1 MHEDLHVLYED
12 NHLLVVEKPANMPV
26 QADVSHDQDLLSV
39 CKAYIKEKYHK
50 PGEVYLG
57 LVHRLDRPV
66 GGVMVF
72 ARTSKAA
79 ARLTA
84 QFKSRQAKK
93 QYVAVVTGDP
103 LPKASLTDWLYKEES
118 TNTVRVA
125 EEGTEGAKIAKLDYA
140 LLARENGRSILDI
153 SLHTGRPHQIRVQ
166 LSTRELPI
174 VGDMRYNPDARPG
187 TQIRLWA
194 YSLMILHPV
203 QNEPLTFYSIPKW
216 PEFSAQIRLL
226 PAGSVCSGVYADNGM
241 LVVDK
246 KSGVEVEGDL
256 IAQLGGLFDPL
267 YAVHRLDANTEGLV
281 VFARTETMRTALEDA
296 FYRHETRKIYHAVL
310 IGIPKEGRYT
320 HYAIKDPEEGM
331 MHICGPNEPGAQKME
346 LAVRILERGE
356 RELSLCEIELF
367 TGRTHQIRVQTAA
380 IGHPVLGDDKY
391 GDRETNRRYRIRKQ
405 QLLAKKLTVLGKTFE
420 SEKELSLKEIR
431 YNEK

>member
-1 MHEDLHVLYED
+1 MSDPLHVLYED

-26 QADVSHDQDLLSV
+26 QADASRDEDLLSL

-50 PGEVYLG
+50 PGDVYLG

-93 QYVAVVTGDP
+93 QYVAVVQGKA
-103 LPKASLTDWLYKEES
+103 LPKDSLTDWLIKDES
-118 TNTVRVA
+118 TNTSSVA
-125 EEGTEGAKIAKLDYA
+125 TEGTKDAKIAKLDYTMLA
-140 LLARENGRSILDI
+140 HDRDRSLLDV

-166 LSTRELPI
+166 LSSRGLPI
-174 VGDMRYNPDARPG
+174 IGDMRYNPEAKPG

-194 YSLMILHPV
+194 YSLTILHPV
-203 QNEPLTFYSIPKW
+203 QNEPLTFYSIPGW
-216 PEFSAQIRLL
+216 PEFPAQIRML
-226 PAGSVCSGVYADNGM
+226 PLSSVCSGVYEDGGM
-241 LVVDK
+241 VVVDK

-256 IAQLGGLFDPL
+256 IAQLSGLYDPL

-281 VFARTETMRTALEDA
+281 VFARTEAVREALEDA
-296 FYRHETRKIYHAVL
+296 FYRHETGKIYHAVL
-310 IGIPKEGRYT
+310 SGTPREGRYT
-320 HYAIKDPEEGM
+320 HYAVKDADSGTVRISSPDD
-331 MHICGPNEPGAQKME
+331 PDAQRME
-346 LAVRILERGE
+346 LALRVLERGDNG
-356 RELSLCEIELF
+356 LSLCEIELF

-380 IGHPVLGDDKY
+380 IGHPVLGDDRY
-391 GDRETNRRYRIRKQ
+391 GDREMNRKFRVRKQ
-405 QLLAKKLTVLGKTFE
+405 MLLAKKLTVLNKTFV
-420 SEKELSLKEIR
+420 SEKELSLKGIR
-431 YNEK
+431 YN

>member
-1 MHEDLHVLYED
+1 MSDLLHVLYED

-26 QADVSHDQDLLSV
+26 QADASQDPDLLSV
-39 CKAYIKEKYHK
+39 CKAYIKTKYHK

-84 QFKSRQAKK
+84 QFKGRQTKK
-93 QYVAVVTGDP
+93 QYAAIVEGHP
-103 LPKASLTDWLYKEES
+103 LSKGSLTDWLVKDES
-118 TNTVRVA
+118 TNTSYVTD
-125 EEGTEGAKIAKLDYA
+125 EGAEGAKIAKLDYT
-140 LLARENGRSILDI
+140 LLAHDGEKSLLDI

-166 LSTRELPI
+166 LSSRGFPI
-174 VGDMRYNPDARPG
+174 LGDMRYNPAAKPG

-194 YSLMILHPV
+194 YSLTILHPV
-203 QNEPLTFYSIPKW
+203 QNEPLTFYSIPEW
-216 PEFSAQIRLL
+216 PEFSTQLRML
-226 PAGSVCSGVYADNGM
+226 PASSVCSGVYADDGM
-241 LVVDK
+241 IVVDK

-256 IAQLGGLFDPL
+256 LAQLSGLFDPL

-281 VFARTETMRTALEDA
+281 VFARTAAMRTALEDA
-296 FYRHETRKIYHAVL
+296 FYRHETGKIYHAVL
-310 IGIPKEGRYT
+310 VGTPKEGRYT
-320 HYAIKDPEEGM
+320 HYAVKDSDAGTVRV
-331 MHICGPNEPGAQKME
+331 CGADEPGTQRME
-346 LAVRILERGE
+346 LAIRILERGE
-356 RELSLCEIELF
+356 NGLSLCEIELF

-391 GDRETNRRYRIRKQ
+391 GDREANRRFRIRRQ
-405 QLLAKKLTVLGKTFE
+405 LLLAKQLTVLEKTFV

-431 YNEK
+431 YN